1 VKEIAMARNELFF
14 DPLEGENGEG
24 EEAAAAPI
32 GARASGEPPSQR
44 SLELLRV
51 RDELEKMARAGKR
64 T

>member
-1 VKEIAMARNELFF
+1 MARNELFF
-14 DPLEGENGEG
+14 DPLQGGNAEGAATPAPAVARPRKA
-24 EEAAAAPI
+24 EEPAL
-32 GARASGEPPSQR
+32 QR

>member
-1 VKEIAMARNELFF
+1 VKETLMARNELFF
-14 DPLEGENGEG
+14 DPLEDENGEG
-24 EEAAAAPI
+24 EEATA
-32 GARASGEPPSQR
+32 ARADARSSGERPTQR